1 MPHKKPSDISSEK
14 TSKAEPVIRVAVAD
28 DYGITL
34 SGICMYLK
42 YASNIE
48 VVATASNGKDLV
60 DVALYHLPDVVLSD
74 IRMPEMTG
82 IEAVRMIKRA
92 VPSMKAIMLTS
103 FEDRDHIEEAMHAGA
118 DGYLSKDLNPKDLVQ
133 AVQQVFRR
141 EKVFSPTIL
150 QLLTTFDK
158 DHFTPTVS
166 ESPVVLSA
174 RELEILSYIAEGKI
188 SKEIADILSL
198 SPRTVETHR
207 QNIMRKTGCRNATAL
222 VRFAIDH
229 GVRYPSDSG
238 SISYK

>member
-1 MPHKKPSDISSEK
+1 MA
-14 TSKAEPVIRVAVAD
+14 TSKQDILSPAQKIRVVVAD

-42 YASNIE
+42 YAENIE
-48 VVATASNGKDLV
+48 VVGTASNGKDLV
-60 DVALYHLPDVVLSD
+60 DRVLHYTPDVVLSD

-82 IEAVRMIKRA
+82 IEAVRLIKRKT
-92 VPSMKAIMLTS
+92 PKIKAIMLTS

-118 DGYLSKDLNPKDLVQ
+118 DGYLSKDVNPKDLIQ

-158 DHFTPTVS
+158 EHF
-166 ESPVVLSA
+166 EPVHSDVPIVLSA
-174 RELEILSYIAEGKI
+174 RELEILSYIAEGKL
-188 SKEIADILSL
+188 SKEVADILSL
-198 SPRTVETHR
+198 SVRTVETHR

-229 GVRYPSDSG
+229 GVR
-238 SISYK
+238 

>member
-1 MPHKKPSDISSEK
+1 MA
-14 TSKAEPVIRVAVAD
+14 TSKQDILSPAQKIRVVVAD

-42 YASNIE
+42 YAENIE
-48 VVATASNGKDLV
+48 VVDTASNGKDLV
-60 DVALYHLPDVVLSD
+60 DLVLKHTPDVVLSD
-74 IRMPEMTG
+74 VRMPEMTG
-82 IEAVRMIKRA
+82 IEAVRIIKRKA
-92 VPSMKAIMLTS
+92 PKIKAIMLTS

-118 DGYLSKDLNPKDLVQ
+118 DGYLSKDVNPKDLIK
-133 AVQQVFRR
+133 AVQQVFKR

-150 QLLTTFDK
+150 HLLTTFDQENFK
-158 DHFTPTVS
+158 PTQTDV
-166 ESPVVLSA
+166 PVVLSA

-198 SPRTVETHR
+198 SVRTVETHR

-229 GVRYPSDSG
+229 GVR
-238 SISYK
+238 